1 MKKQNWLLSYR
12 DVLTGKAVYEIR
24 WEYAD
29 KIIIDLQILDRF
41 TKSFL
46 FFYSKNMLCI
56 LLKYI
61 TERNMEFS
69 GRCYLLVIE
78 NNIGIAMPK
87 IANADCSVRL
97 M

>member
-1 MKKQNWLLSYR
+1 
-12 DVLTGKAVYEIR
+12 
-24 WEYAD
+24 
-29 KIIIDLQILDRF
+29 
-41 TKSFL
+41 
-46 FFYSKNMLCI
+46 MLCI

-78 NNIGIAMPK
+78 NNIGTAMPK